1 MVSNGFQS
9 EVAYS
14 NFYFENITGAVL
26 VREEAEGEV
35 VKRVF
40 YGPSWKAYSNWQLA
54 VEMRRNGCI

>member
-26 VREEAEGEV
+26 VTEEAEGEV
-35 VKRVF
+35 VKKSILWFWLKR
-40 YGPSWKAYSNWQLA
+40 
-54 VEMRRNGCI
+54 I